1 MKQFIALLLLI
12 FVSCQN
18 SGTELSDDISLKAI
32 PESFFK
38 KNAKHTINSS
48 QTEYVY
54 TNEFNRLANT
64 EFSKFYLIKHP
75 ETYSPY
81 FNVTL
86 NLNKDSKITLEGVEI
101 YKNELLSYTKEFI
114 DFAAEGKQ
122 TMLHLN
128 FEEDV
133 LLKDYIVFI
142 NFIAP
147 LKSSKV
153 IINSNV
159 FIYNTKLLPDCNC
172 SL

>member
-18 SGTELSDDISLKAI
+18 SGTKLSDDMSLKTL
-32 PESFFK
+32 PESFYQ
-38 KNAKHTINSS
+38 KNSKHTIGSLEN
-48 QTEYVY
+48 EFIY
-54 TNEFNRLANT
+54 TNEFQRLANT
-64 EFSKFYLIKHP
+64 EFSKFYLKKHP
-75 ETYSPY
+75 KTYSPY

-86 NLNKDSKITLEGVEI
+86 NLNKDSKITLEGVEVF
-101 YKNELLSYTKEFI
+101 KNELLSYTEEFI

-133 LLKDYIVFI
+133 LLKDYIAFI

-153 IINSNV
+153 IVNSNV
-159 FIYNTKLLPDCNC
+159 FIYNTKLLPDCDC